1 MGRCV
6 DPEPVSRVRKEK
18 SDITLNFL
26 FSNKKTTIMFPLI
39 ALPTSGPAKRQKTDA
54 IFFKAY
60 KNGEFRKLSNL
71 FGPVEWKFQLV
82 KFRVGSGVREWMES
96 NAYRQWTTPE
106 FEAELKSL
114 DSGLNAKSYISS
126 DGEPAAG
133 FLPKLVSGIVRNP
146 SSLPYRKRLAVVLKL
161 PKVMTPSEAS
171 AWVAANVLPEI
182 PNEAKDALMLN
193 LLREKFNIPKYGQ
206 LLLSTGNSVLH
217 EAARGGNPNRY
228 EFHPLSDER
237 SLENAALEAAGLA
250 LKWSEGGDVLG
261 KLMTMVRE
269 ELKEGEIPE

>member
-26 FSNKKTTIMFPLI
+26 FSNKKTTIMLPLL
-39 ALPTSGPAKRQKTDA
+39 ALPTSGPAKRRKTDA
-54 IFFKAY
+54 IFFKAF

-71 FGPVEWKFQLV
+71 FGPVEWKFQLE
-82 KFRVGSGVREWMES
+82 KFRVGSGVREWMEEH
-96 NAYRQWTTPE
+96 AYRQWTAPE
-106 FEAELKSL
+106 FEAELKLL
-114 DSGLNAKSYISS
+114 DSTTKAKSYISA

-133 FLPKLVSGIVRNP
+133 IMPKLISLIVRNP
-146 SSLPYRKRLAVVLKL
+146 SSLDARKRLAYVLKL
-161 PKVMTPSEAS
+161 PRVMTPSEAS
-171 AWVAANVLPEI
+171 AWVATNVLPEI

-193 LLREKFNIPKYGQ
+193 LLREKFKIPKYRQ
-206 LLLSTGNSVLH
+206 LLLSTGNSALH

-269 ELKEGEIPE
+269 ELKEGEITE